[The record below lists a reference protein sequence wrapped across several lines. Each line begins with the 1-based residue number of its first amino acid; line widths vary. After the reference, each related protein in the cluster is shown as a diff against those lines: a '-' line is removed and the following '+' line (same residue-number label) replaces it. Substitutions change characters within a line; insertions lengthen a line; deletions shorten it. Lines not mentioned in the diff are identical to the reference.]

1 MVSLALVITISNA
14 SGLFRRSDLS
24 AAYALVGVS
33 DPLLG
38 LTHSREV
45 HHSASCVFNKP
56 LLFTILVVIIRIS
69 IRDITTYNS
78 RLIYRLLPIVS

>member
-45 HHSASCVFNKP
+45 HHSVT
-56 LLFTILVVIIRIS
+56 TIFYDFGSYYSHKYKRYYDL
-69 IRDITTYNS
+69 
-78 RLIYRLLPIVS
+78 